1 MDWVVSTDGAG
12 CGFGKAIVCGASR
25 TGVEDR
31 GKTGNRIA
39 DSEIKPSDPMLSR
52 KQRYKMAHM
61 GQLSPAAAVIP

>member
-12 CGFGKAIVCGASR
+12 CGFGKAMVCGASF
-25 TGVEDR
+25 EDR
-31 GKTGNRIA
+31 GKTGNRII

-61 GQLSPAAAVIP
+61 GQLSPSAAVIP